1 MWQMKVVLIPL
12 PPSLSPIFSYLSCLL
27 KSPLMIIMCPAW
39 YRMYLFQLL
48 DAISLSG
55 PKSKALTID
64 GDSELAKPNPNSV
77 QLELS
82 ISLCLVFLMHHTQ
95 SLTLFILQPV
105 SFFLRLF
112 SSDGCHYTRY
122 APLELLTQRSLLC
135 LTLTE
140 RLRPLPWLISPC
152 RLCLHWL
159 ISSLFPSLFRLLFTR
174 TALNR
179 LRLASSKDYRNHHL
193 SLPVLELIGLTA
205 LLWREG
211 CDCGPNTRLSWT
223 HCFLFS
229 TVKALLGNRGCYT
242 SLQAGW
248 SVVRWREWEKVLAWM
263 LSTSWAPCREDYCE
277 SFWFLF
283 MYSEKSL

>member
-1 MWQMKVVLIPL
+1 
-12 PPSLSPIFSYLSCLL
+12 
-27 KSPLMIIMCPAW
+27 MCPVW

-55 PKSKALTID
+55 AKSKALTID
-64 GDSELAKPNPNSV
+64 GDSELAKPNTNSV

-122 APLELLTQRSLLC
+122 APLELLTRLSLLC

-140 RLRPLPWLISPC
+140 HLRPLPWLISPC
-152 RLCLHWL
+152 RLCLRWL

-174 TALNR
+174 TALNL

-193 SLPVLELIGLTA
+193 SLPVLELIGLNSSIMKRRMWLRSEHASLVDA
-205 LLWREG
+205 LFPVLDCQSFAGKQRLLHQSAGRMECGEMERVRESA
-211 CDCGPNTRLSWT
+211 RLDAFHIRS
-223 HCFLFS
+223 
-229 TVKALLGNRGCYT
+229 AL
-242 SLQAGW
+242 
-248 SVVRWREWEKVLAWM
+248 
-263 LSTSWAPCREDYCE
+263 
-277 SFWFLF
+277 
-283 MYSEKSL
+283 